1 MVLLLF
7 PPFLLWILKTCL
19 ICGEKLLAQGFAKLD
34 VYNSCKSSLM
44 SCSLSLSADE
54 LIDTD
59 FSSGSPP
66 ACKYGSI
73 ASSGHCVQEEM
84 VLRIPRRQYHV
95 TIFSYVCVC

>member
-1 MVLLLF
+1 ML
-7 PPFLLWILKTCL
+7 
-19 ICGEKLLAQGFAKLD
+19 
-34 VYNSCKSSLM
+34 
-44 SCSLSLSADE
+44 CSLSFSADE

-84 VLRIPRRQYHV
+84 VLRIPRRQYV
-95 TIFSYVCVC
+95 TILSYVCVLNLNWSLSAI